1 MNATLFDQWGGR
13 QSTKFDGTRPHACP
27 EKDGSTRSS
36 WRGAWRAPHEAT
48 SLARTCAISKGRM
61 PRSRSHVGGAGR
73 RIWQP
78 LGEPRVEVRMKISN
92 LEIWRAPRAPATGDT
107 VGSCPA
113 EKFARGPKIRAVQC
127 SWGCR
132 RGGAHAG
139 RAVARRGAAHICSR
153 LAAALSRSQ
162 RSDAGTRPVSAS
174 TQRRRQGSLW
184 WPPVGAH
191 CTLVATRLCV
201 AHGFTWRARAVRGGR
216 ATPEEGGAR
225 VCRFLRRPRE
235 ALELLTSTTTEILLL
250 AGVGGRAARIH
261 RAQKSRSG
269 WAARFG
275 CGRSC
280 RAARSS
286 AKRPGT

>member
-1 MNATLFDQWGGR
+1 MRLPRATPWEVVRL
-13 QSTKFDGTRPHACP
+13 
-27 EKDGSTRSS
+27 
-36 WRGAWRAPHEAT
+36 RAPH
-48 SLARTCAISKGRM
+48 
-61 PRSRSHVGGAGR
+61 VGQRYGLCGAQG
-73 RIWQP
+73 
-78 LGEPRVEVRMKISN
+78 
-92 LEIWRAPRAPATGDT
+92 AA
-107 VGSCPA
+107 A
-113 EKFARGPKIRAVQC
+113 E
-127 SWGCR
+127 
-132 RGGAHAG
+132 GGAHAG
-139 RAVARRGAAHICSR
+139 RAVARRGAAHICAR

-174 TQRRRQGSLW
+174 TERRRQGSLW

-191 CTLVATRLCV
+191 CTHAATRLCV
-201 AHGFTWRARAVRGGR
+201 AHGCTWRAHAVRGGR
-216 ATPEEGGAR
+216 APPKEGGAR

-275 CGRSC
+275 WRRSC

-286 AKRPGT
+286 ATWPGTRTVWRTAQSEHKLEVFAQVTCGTMPPVLARMI